1 VAGDGGEEC
10 SGGCRIVKDN
20 NGFLRDLSASRMAV
34 NEFAARLRDK
44 GWQIWLPPEFVRPD
58 ATVRHD
64 YSDQGDIMVQ
74 GRVEHKVRTNLH
86 FTCREDYPYDTVIV
100 DEAYKEDA
108 KASDPVLAY
117 IIENSSRTHAAVVYG
132 WKRHLWQIERRR
144 DPIQRRDC
152 DFYTIHK
159 DHVRFC
165 HPADAF

>member
-1 VAGDGGEEC
+1 
-10 SGGCRIVKDN
+10 VKDN

>member
-1 VAGDGGEEC
+1 
-10 SGGCRIVKDN
+10 VKDN

-58 ATVRHD
+58 AAVRHD